1 MSSELNIIIWIVE
14 DDPLYRESLESLFE
28 MEPGVRVAVIE
39 SSAEAAIDKIG
50 EAETP
55 AVILHDIGL
64 PGLSGIEAI
73 GVYRKHF
80 PDVKMIMLT
89 IFEDD
94 ERVYKA
100 IEAGAS
106 GYLLKRTPGKK
117 LVEGV
122 MNVVEGDVPMSPGIA
137 RKVLDMLVSGGPKK
151 ETNLTSRE
159 KDILQLMVDGLTM
172 DMISGKLDISSHTVD
187 THIKNIYRK
196 MEVHNRAEVVA
207 KAIKERI
214 I

>member
-1 MSSELNIIIWIVE
+1 MSSEQNIIIWIVE
-14 DDPLYRESLESLFE
+14 DDQLYRESLESLFE
-28 MEPGVRVAVIE
+28 MEPGLRVAIIE

-50 EAETP
+50 KAEAP

-73 GVYRKHF
+73 EVYRRHF
-80 PDVKMIMLT
+80 PDVKIIMLT

-106 GYLLKRTPGKK
+106 GYLLKRTSGKK
-117 LVEGV
+117 LVQGV
-122 MNVVEGDVPMSPGIA
+122 RNVIEGDVPMSPGIA
-137 RKVLDMLVSGGPKK
+137 RNVLDMLVSGGPKK

-159 KDILQLMVDGLTM
+159 KDILQLMVEGLTM
-172 DMISGKLDISSHTVD
+172 DMISGKLSISSHTVD